1 MKKMLIVDDSSE
13 LRSILLLTFSY
24 GSFKILQAENGLQA
38 IALAEHEKP
47 EVIILDIMM
56 PHMDGLEVCRKIKAI
71 PALASSFVIIL
82 TSLDSHC
89 DKKEALDAGADYYM
103 TKPFNPAEILAV
115 ISNMAQKSIIA

>member
-24 GSFKILQAENGLQA
+24 GSFEMLQAENGLQA
-38 IALAEHEKP
+38 ITLAEHEKP

-56 PHMDGLEVCRKIKAI
+56 PQMDGLEVCRKIKAI
-71 PALASSFVIIL
+71 PALANSFIIIL

-89 DKKEALDAGADYYM
+89 DKKEALDAGADCYM
-103 TKPFNPAEILAV
+103 TKPFNPVEILAV
-115 ISNMAQKSIIA
+115 ISNITKKSIIA

>member
-89 DKKEALDAGADYYM
+89 DKKEALDAGADCYM
-103 TKPFNPAEILAV
+103 TKPFQPAELLTV
-115 ISNMAQKSIIA
+115 VSNIHSKSH

>member
-24 GSFKILQAENGLQA
+24 GSFEIFQAENGLQA
-38 IALAEHEKP
+38 IALAEQEKP
-47 EVIILDIMM
+47 EIIILDIMM
-56 PHMDGLEVCRKIKAI
+56 PDMGGLEVCKKLKAI
-71 PALASSFVIIL
+71 PALSDSFIIIL
-82 TSLDSHC
+82 TSLDSHY
-89 DKKEALDAGADYYM
+89 DKKEGLAAGADYYM